1 MTRSGKRKLL
11 TVLVVLLSLSIIG
24 VGAYYI
30 LEKKNALEG
39 IYQTRISELTTR
51 IGSST
56 KEVWRS
62 VSEIKA
68 GERLSQE
75 KLERVQ
81 ILSDECSFAD
91 DGDIGKVML
100 IDIPSE
106 TCITKN
112 MLDDIQVLSN
122 VREIE
127 YDFVDISS
135 NIMTGDYVDL
145 RILYP
150 DGTDYIIMAK
160 KHICSLSD
168 TKLVADFNV
177 NEEELLL
184 MDSAVVDAAVYE
196 GTKIYV
202 TKYLKPS
209 VQEPS
214 VVNYVPSE
222 ETIELIENN
231 PNIVETAS
239 EFLSAELRKRK
250 ESVLEKGKINEN
262 MPYFDDNGLYTGSND
277 NTDRMSK
284 DLFETESVPGSELP
298 DEFGDNLW
306 Y

>member
-112 MLDDIQVLSN
+112 MLDDIQVLGN

>member
-1 MTRSGKRKLL
+1 MTRSGRRKLL
-11 TVLVVLLSLSIIG
+11 TVLVVLLSLLLVG

-39 IYQTRISELTTR
+39 IYQTRISELTNR

-62 VSEIKA
+62 VCKINA
-68 GERLSQE
+68 GEILTID
-75 KLERVQ
+75 KLEKVQ
-81 ILSDECSFAD
+81 ILSDESGFAG

-106 TCITKN
+106 TCITKT
-112 MLDDIQVLSN
+112 MLDDIQVSDN
-122 VREIE
+122 IREIE

-150 DGTDYIIMAK
+150 DGTDYIIMSK
-160 KHICSLSD
+160 KHVCSLSD

-177 NEEELLL
+177 NEEEILM

-209 VQEPS
+209 VQEAS
-214 VVNYVPSE
+214 VVNYVPSK
-222 ETIELIENN
+222 ETAELIENN
-231 PNIVETAS
+231 PNIVEIAS
-239 EFLSAELRKRK
+239 KYLSAELRQRK
-250 ESVLEKGKINEN
+250 EYVLEKGKTGEN

-284 DLFETESVPGSELP
+284 ALFESESVPGSELP
-298 DEFGDNLW
+298 DEFGDDLW
-306 Y
+306 H